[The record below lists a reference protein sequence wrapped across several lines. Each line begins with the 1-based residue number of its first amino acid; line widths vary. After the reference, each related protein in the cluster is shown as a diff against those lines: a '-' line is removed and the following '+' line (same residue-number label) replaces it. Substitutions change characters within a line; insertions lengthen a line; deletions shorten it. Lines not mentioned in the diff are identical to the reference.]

1 MKKLTLFL
9 ALFLAVSANAQKLK
23 IGYVN
28 SQQILLQYSEAIK
41 AQSDLDAIVKKW
53 NSHIDSLTTQLQNK
67 YSQFQQQ
74 AQSMTPQSQEAAQ
87 QELVKLDQEINKYRQ
102 EKFGQPNGEYFL
114 KEEELLAP
122 VKEKILKAIKKVAKD
137 EKMNFVFD
145 KSGDVLLLYA
155 DETYDI
161 TFKVLD
167 ALKRGKF

>member
-1 MKKLTLFL
+1 VKKLVIFFVLLF
-9 ALFLAVSANAQKLK
+9 AVVSQGQKLK

-53 NSHIDSLTTQLQNK
+53 NAHIDSLTTQLQNR
-67 YSQFQQQ
+67 YAQFQQQ
-74 AQSMTPQSQEAAQ
+74 ANTMTPQGQEAAQ
-87 QELVKLDQEINKYRQ
+87 QELVKLDQEINRYRQ
-102 EKFGQPNGEYFL
+102 EKFGQPNGEYFI
-114 KEEELLAP
+114 KEEQLLAP

-155 DETYDI
+155 DDTYDI

-167 ALKRGKF
+167 ALKRGKL

>member
-1 MKKLTLFL
+1 VKRLTILFIL
-9 ALFLAVSANAQKLK
+9 LFTIAANAQKVK

-28 SQQILLQYSEAIK
+28 SQQILQQYSEAIK
-41 AQSDLDAIVKKW
+41 AQSDLDGIVKKW
-53 NSHIDSLTTQLQNK
+53 NTHIDSLTTQLQNR
-67 YSQFQQQ
+67 YAQFQQQ
-74 AQSMTPQSQEAAQ
+74 SGAMTPQKQEEEQ
-87 QELVKLDQEINKYRQ
+87 QALVQLDQLINKFRQ
-102 EKFGQPNGEYFL
+102 EKFGQPNGEYFS

-122 VKEKILKAIKKVAKD
+122 VKQKILKAIKKVAHS

-155 DETYDI
+155 DDTYDI

>member
-1 MKKLTLFL
+1 MKKLTIFFILLF
-9 ALFLAVSANAQKLK
+9 AVVINAQKIK

-28 SQQILLQYSEAIK
+28 SQQILMQYSEAIK

-53 NSHIDSLTTQLQNK
+53 NAHIDSLTTQLQNK
-67 YSQFQQQ
+67 YAQFQQQ
-74 AQSMTPQSQEAAQ
+74 AGAMTPQKQESAQ
-87 QELVKLDQEINKYRQ
+87 QELVQLDQEINKYRQ
-102 EKFGQPNGEYFL
+102 EKFGQPNGEYFM
-114 KEEELLAP
+114 KEEEFLAP
-122 VKEKILKAIKKVAKD
+122 VKEKILKAIKKIAQE

-167 ALKRGKF
+167 ALKRGKL

>member
-1 MKKLTLFL
+1 MKKLTIFFILLF
-9 ALFLAVSANAQKLK
+9 AVAINAQKLR

-28 SQQILLQYSEAIK
+28 SQQILMQYSEAIK

-53 NSHIDSLTTQLQNK
+53 NAHIDSLTTQLQNR
-67 YSQFQQQ
+67 YAQFQQQ
-74 AQSMTPQSQEAAQ
+74 AGTMTPQKQEEAQ
-87 QELVKLDQEINKYRQ
+87 QELVKIDQEINRFRQ

-114 KEEELLAP
+114 KEEEFLAP
-122 VKEKILKAIKKVAKD
+122 VKEKILKAIKRVAKE

-155 DETYDI
+155 DETFDI

-167 ALKRGKF
+167 ALKRGKL